1 MSTDRTMFVS
11 QARSITQQS
20 RLAITLAWI
29 AGYTNIITL
38 ILCSTATSH
47 ISGTLSQWGRDLV
60 EGKWSLT
67 IFTSYLLV
75 TFLAGA
81 IFSGLCTEGARRQ
94 GWQSIYVLPM
104 AFQMVLLAVFAILV
118 ELHARDGTDATRD
131 LYQLTGVA
139 SFAMGLQNATITR
152 ISGGVV
158 RTTHM
163 TGVFT
168 DLGLEMVHLLFW
180 VRDRLTGT
188 SPGNGPLL
196 PALRRQNSAMRVVLL
211 ISVAGSFAL
220 GAGLGAAALATIPTW
235 AMFPPVIFLLWII
248 YQDIRIPISAIMPA
262 DVVVEDMG
270 LPQAMA
276 VFHIRRKS
284 GTLHRAERLPDLH
297 RWVERLSPDKRIV
310 ILDFGE
316 SARIDEDAALELAA
330 MIKVAMSRGIH
341 IILAGITSDH
351 YSTMQLAGAGAMLDV
366 TNVCTDLE
374 LAIARGFAV
383 LSQVS
388 ARRG

>member
-1 MSTDRTMFVS
+1 MFVS

-38 ILCSTATSH
+38 ILCGTATSH

-67 IFTSYLLV
+67 IFTSYLLA

-81 IFSGLCTEGARRQ
+81 IFSGLCTEGARRR

-118 ELHARDGTDATRD
+118 ELHGRNEIQAAGDV
-131 LYQLTGVA
+131 YQLTGVA

-168 DLGLEMVHLLFW
+168 DLGLDMVQLLFW
-180 VRDRLTGT
+180 LRDRLTGAAPASGT
-188 SPGNGPLL
+188 LL
-196 PALRRQNSAMRVVLL
+196 EALRHQTSAMRVVLL
-211 ISVAGSFAL
+211 VSVAGSFAL

-248 YQDIRIPISAIMPA
+248 YQDIRVPISAIMPA
-262 DVVVEDMG
+262 DVVIEDMG
-270 LPQAMA
+270 LPAAMA
-276 VFHIRRKS
+276 VFHVRSKS
-284 GTLHRAERLPDLH
+284 GTLRRAERLPDLL
-297 RWVERLSPDKRIV
+297 RWVERLSPEKRIV

-316 SARIDEDAALELAA
+316 SAKIDEDAALELAA
-330 MIKVAMSRGIH
+330 MIKSALSRGIH
-341 IILAGITSDH
+341 VILAGITSHH
-351 YSTMQLAGAGAMLDV
+351 YSTMQEAGAGGTLDV
-366 TNVCTDLE
+366 TNVCPDIE
-374 LAIARGFAV
+374 LAIARGFAL
-383 LSQVS
+383 LSHLPH
-388 ARRG
+388 RRG